1 MTDISEGAK
10 IRRKKLIDL
19 ARTPGSR
26 LQYALSYLVGRNPS
40 NPWVRVEEGELVHR
54 AMGPRRDIWPSD
66 VAALI
71 ANVLETDSNGLYRFR
86 EDVVTDRKK
95 AL

>member
-1 MTDISEGAK
+1 
-10 IRRKKLIDL
+10 
-19 ARTPGSR
+19 
-26 LQYALSYLVGRNPS
+26 
-40 NPWVRVEEGELVHR
+40 
-54 AMGPRRDIWPSD
+54 

-71 ANVLETDSNGLYRFR
+71 ADVLETDSNGLYRFR